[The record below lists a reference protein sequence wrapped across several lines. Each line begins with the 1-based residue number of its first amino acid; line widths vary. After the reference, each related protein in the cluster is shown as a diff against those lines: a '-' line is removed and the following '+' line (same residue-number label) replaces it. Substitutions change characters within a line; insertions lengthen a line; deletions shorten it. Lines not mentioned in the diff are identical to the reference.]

1 MVFRSDSFDTTIE
14 PLLMAVSTKLCD
26 WTWLDIAP
34 GIIYELQLESRKDPL
49 IGSISPPSK
58 YASYW

>member
-1 MVFRSDSFDTTIE
+1 
-14 PLLMAVSTKLCD
+14 LMAVSTKLCD

-49 IGSISPPSK
+49 IGLISPPSK